1 MTDFIWIFMVF
12 KLLPTPNPTQIEP
25 IYPIFFDCGHVVY
38 IKSRKSNRNH
48 GSPVVYWFQVHDQ
61 DWKRHLWSCV
71 WPGRATAV
79 QISWLKWLLT
89 SSNHTV
95 SILYDCKSHILHLSW
110 VPYRMNYREFSVG
123 NQLII
128 PVKCRT
134 ISCSQWGTFSFS
146 ILCSAQV
153 PRPITIRAV
162 HQPRANAL
170 IWEPDRGC
178 PAVIWRIS
186 W

>member
-25 IYPIFFDCGHVVY
+25 IYPIFFDYGHVVY
-38 IKSRKSNRNH
+38 IKSKKSNRNH

-89 SSNHTV
+89 SSIHTV
-95 SILYDCKSHILHLSW
+95 SILYDCKSRILHLSW
-110 VPYRMNYREFSVG
+110 VLYRMNYREFSVG

-128 PVKCRT
+128 RVKCRT

-153 PRPITIRAV
+153 PKPIRAV